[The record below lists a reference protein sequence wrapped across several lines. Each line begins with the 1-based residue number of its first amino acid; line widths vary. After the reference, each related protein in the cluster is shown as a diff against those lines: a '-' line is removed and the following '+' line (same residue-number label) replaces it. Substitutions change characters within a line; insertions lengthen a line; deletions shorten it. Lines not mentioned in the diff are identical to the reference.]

1 MSDLTGENFNNQYK
15 IVVSGMLNEKEKL
28 NIDDII
34 ASLQSLDNNERAR
47 LQSAL
52 FHLQNDLDLKE
63 AISEGLDDIKNGRVS
78 SHEAVM
84 KEIKE
89 SYS

>member
-1 MSDLTGENFNNQYK
+1 
-15 IVVSGMLNEKEKL
+15 MLNENEKL

-63 AISEGLDDIKNGRVS
+63 AINEGLDDIKNGRVS

>member
-1 MSDLTGENFNNQYK
+1 MN
-15 IVVSGMLNEKEKL
+15 L

-34 ASLQSLDNNERAR
+34 ASLQDMDSNDRMR

-52 FHLQNDLDLKE
+52 FELQNDLDLKE
-63 AISEGLDDIKNGRVS
+63 AISEGLEDIKSGRVS
-78 SHEAVM
+78 SHNSVM

-89 SYS
+89 KYS

>member
-1 MSDLTGENFNNQYK
+1 M
-15 IVVSGMLNEKEKL
+15 EKL

-34 ASLQSLDNNERAR
+34 ASLQNLDNNERAR
-47 LQSAL
+47 LQNAL
-52 FHLQNDLDLKE
+52 FDLQNDLDLKD
-63 AISEGLDDIKNGRVS
+63 AIKEGLDDIKNGRVS

-89 SYS
+89 KYNQ

>member
-1 MSDLTGENFNNQYK
+1 
-15 IVVSGMLNEKEKL
+15 MLNEKEKL

-34 ASLQSLDNNERAR
+34 ASLQSLSNNDRAR
-47 LQSAL
+47 LQIAL
-52 FHLQNDLDLKE
+52 FDLQNDLDLKD
-63 AISEGLDDIKNGRVS
+63 AIKEGLDDIKNGRVS

-89 SYS
+89 KYS

>member
-1 MSDLTGENFNNQYK
+1 MN
-15 IVVSGMLNEKEKL
+15 L

-34 ASLQSLDNNERAR
+34 ASLQNLDNNDRIR

-52 FHLQNDLDLKE
+52 FELQNDLDLKE
-63 AISEGLDDIKNGRVS
+63 AIRENLDDIKSGRVS

-89 SYS
+89 TYNN

>member
-1 MSDLTGENFNNQYK
+1 M
-15 IVVSGMLNEKEKL
+15 VVDKKTVNSALLKRTMNL

-34 ASLQSLDNNERAR
+34 SSLQDMDSTDRMR

-52 FHLQNDLDLKE
+52 FELQSDLDLKK
-63 AISEGLDDIKNGRVS
+63 AINEGLEDIKSGRVS
-78 SHEAVM
+78 SHDSVM

-89 SYS
+89 KYS

>member
-1 MSDLTGENFNNQYK
+1 MN
-15 IVVSGMLNEKEKL
+15 L

-34 ASLQSLDNNERAR
+34 ASLQYMGSADRIK

-52 FHLQNDLDLKE
+52 FEMQNDLDLKH
-63 AISEGLDDIKNGRVS
+63 AITENLDDIKSGRVS
-78 SHEAVM
+78 SHDAVM

-89 SYS
+89 KYS